1 MPSRENS
8 RNLIPAKL
16 GENNDSLKLIFGL
29 DNSNSDDEELVDRDG
44 NAFDI
49 FEIDEDD
56 ERICKQ
62 SCKKK

>member
-8 RNLIPAKL
+8 RNLIPAKMGKNSDL
-16 GENNDSLKLIFGL
+16 RKLILGL
-29 DNSNSDDEELVDRDG
+29 DIGSDDEEWVDRDG

-49 FEIDEDD
+49 FEIDGDD

-62 SCKKK
+62 SCKKN